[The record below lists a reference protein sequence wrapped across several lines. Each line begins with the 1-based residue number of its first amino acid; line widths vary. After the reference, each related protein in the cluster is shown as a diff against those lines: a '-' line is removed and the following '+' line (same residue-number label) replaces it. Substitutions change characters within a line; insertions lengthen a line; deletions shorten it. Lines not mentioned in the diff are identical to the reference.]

1 MTEELLI
8 SHEKEIQH
16 MQEYFRQ
23 NKDMLLKVASRELL
37 WKEFLNLEVWYEND
51 TLVSLIPVVVGS
63 P

>member
-37 WKEFLNLEVWYEND
+37 WKKFLNLEVWYEND
-51 TLVSLIPVVVGS
+51 TLVSLITVVVGS
-63 P
+63 T